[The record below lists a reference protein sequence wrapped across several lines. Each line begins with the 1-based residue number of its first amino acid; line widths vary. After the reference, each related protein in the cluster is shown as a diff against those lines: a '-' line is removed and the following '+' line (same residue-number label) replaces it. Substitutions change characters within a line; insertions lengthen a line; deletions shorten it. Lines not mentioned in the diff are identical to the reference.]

1 MSKNVVFSQ
10 PWGGLGDNIQYSNLP
25 RLYSSIGKDFYISR
39 FNFVRSK
46 ELEELCWS
54 SNEYVK
60 SRKKIFKT
68 QMER

>member
-25 RLYSSIGKDFYISR
+25 RLYNAIGKNFYISR

-46 ELEELCWS
+46 EVENFVGLRMSMLILE
-54 SNEYVK
+54 
-60 SRKKIFKT
+60 KK
-68 QMER
+68 

>member
-25 RLYSSIGKDFYISR
+25 LLYSYWKNFYISR

-46 ELEELCWS
+46 EVEELVGLRMS
-54 SNEYVK
+54 MLILEKNNSYYRV
-60 SRKKIFKT
+60 
-68 QMER
+68 